1 MKPFAIE
8 PDDRAFAL
16 ARAGVVLASSPSAV
30 SEGSAAQA
38 PGADAWHTVR
48 QLPTSTST
56 RHLGSVLREA
66 QPPARALSLVAAEL
80 ARRLAAH
87 PPASGER
94 IWIAAPAG
102 AEGFGLGA
110 LLGVARQLGLPL
122 DGFVDAAV
130 VSAAALRR
138 TGGAIV
144 IELGLHHVAA
154 TLIERDGG
162 PTCRPRSLV
171 GPRGGPWPPYQGWPG
186 LLNTAHGPPARL
198 DAVHDPPT
206 RPQLF

>member
-56 RHLGSVLREA
+56 RHLGCVLREA

-80 ARRLAAH
+80 ARRLADRKSTRLNSSH
-87 PPASGER
+87 RCISY
-94 IWIAAPAG
+94 
-102 AEGFGLGA
+102 
-110 LLGVARQLGLPL
+110 
-122 DGFVDAAV
+122 AV
-130 VSAAALRR
+130 FCLKKK
-138 TGGAIV
+138 
-144 IELGLHHVAA
+144 
-154 TLIERDGG
+154 
-162 PTCRPRSLV
+162 
-171 GPRGGPWPPYQGWPG
+171 
-186 LLNTAHGPPARL
+186 NTI
-198 DAVHDPPT
+198 
-206 RPQLF
+206 

>member
-16 ARAGVVLASSPSAV
+16 ARDGVVLASSPSAV
-30 SEGSAAQA
+30 FDGSTAAA
-38 PGADAWHTVR
+38 PGADAWHSVR
-48 QLPTSTST
+48 QLPTTTST

-66 QPPARALSLVAAEL
+66 QPAARALALVAAEF

-87 PPASGER
+87 PPAAGER

-102 AEGFGLGA
+102 AERFGLGA
-110 LLGVARQLGLPL
+110 LLGVARHLALPL

-130 VSAAALRR
+130 VSAAALGG
-138 TGGAIV
+138 TGAAIV

-162 PTCRPRSLV
+162 PAC
-171 GPRGGPWPPYQGWPG
+171 
-186 LLNTAHGPPARL
+186 PPARP
-198 DAVHDPPT
+198 A
-206 RPQLF
+206 